1 MRSIRVFVLD
11 DRVVNADNNEDAA
24 RWLKRGA
31 RELSAEEIA
40 STFGDDAHLAGP
52 HNTTVHAD
60 GSITFTPPPALDRA
74 SIYSMKQCAIRD
86 GAEAILSPLRSE
98 YGPTEIAS
106 WDQQWQEAVA
116 VQADP
121 AAPAPLIRAI
131 ANARGMAP
139 EVLAQRIIA
148 NREAWVAISG
158 HVVGQRLAYQDALE
172 ATAAIVDDAEA
183 VLAIHAINPVYTL
196 PEADNA

>member
-60 GSITFTPPPALDRA
+60 GSITFTPPPAPDRA
-74 SIYSMKQCAIRD
+74 SILAVKQAEIRD
-86 GAEAILSPLRSE
+86 RAEAILSPLRSE

-106 WDQQWQEAVA
+106 WDQQWQEAVG
-116 VQADP
+116 VQTDP
-121 AAPAPLIRAI
+121 AAPAPL
-131 ANARGMAP
+131 
-139 EVLAQRIIA
+139 LL
-148 NREAWVAISG
+148 S
-158 HVVGQRLAYQDALE
+158 L
-172 ATAAIVDDAEA
+172 
-183 VLAIHAINPVYTL
+183 IHI
-196 PEADNA
+196 